1 MDFLI
6 GDEYGPR
13 LANLAE
19 HLFGLEELA
28 TVEEALAD
36 GLRGDTGG
44 IYDLLDATDV
54 GDGDQR
60 GAVVGAAL
68 QLDLADAVGFL
79 AQIENK
85 KS

>member
-1 MDFLI
+1 MDLLL

-13 LANLAE
+13 LASFAE
-19 HLFGLEELA
+19 HLFGLEELTA
-28 TVEEALAD
+28 VEDALAD
-36 GLRGDTGG
+36 GLCGDTGG

-68 QLDLADAVGFL
+68 QLDLAGAVGFL